1 MINFDNIPKNSFK
14 ISFHSTKKK
23 NGERVT
29 SESNQHHRY
38 TDCINEIKQIIARN
52 KKNFYFCGK
61 EVSWE
66 EIPIDVRKHDYPYYF
81 DDNGNDCF
89 PIVTDK
95 RLK

>member
-1 MINFDNIPKNSFK
+1 MNDN
-14 ISFHSTKKK
+14 
-23 NGERVT
+23 
-29 SESNQHHRY
+29 
-38 TDCINEIKQIIARN
+38 N
-52 KKNFYFCGK
+52 KKDFYFCEK

-81 DDNGNDCF
+81 DDNGSDCF